1 MKGFE
6 INVKLL
12 VDLVMVEELM
22 GLEEQEEERERYK

>member
-1 MKGFE
+1 VKGFE